1 MSKMRSAR
9 LVEIGR
15 MECDEIEM
23 GPLQPGKVRVQTEM
37 ASICGSDL
45 HRVKMGALMEYELPC
60 PHGYPGH
67 EGIGQVVESQSEHL
81 PEGTH
86 VLTFPNTTTCEG
98 FNEYQRI
105 EAKYCLP
112 LPNSEMSR
120 PEMMMAQQFG
130 TVIYAMKKHP
140 REIQGK
146 TAVVIGQGSAGL
158 FWTYL
163 IKRAGASKIIVSDLS
178 DARLKVS
185 KKYGADVCINA
196 GREDLMPVVLDLTQG
211 LGADYV
217 VEAVGQSQ
225 TLLQSVEAVQLD
237 GEVHWFGLPSVD
249 ENIPFSFA
257 QFFKKRV
264 RAVTTYGAQD
274 EPGSSSFQEA
284 LELIHEKK
292 IDVSPLLSHRYP
304 IEDINL
310 AMEVAHRPVE
320 EEALKVSVHFG

>member
-67 EGIGQVVESQSEHL
+67 EGIGQVVESHSEHL

-112 LPNSEMSR
+112 LPNSEVSR

-185 KKYGADVCINA
+185 
-196 GREDLMPVVLDLTQG
+196 R
-211 LGADYV
+211 
-217 VEAVGQSQ
+217 
-225 TLLQSVEAVQLD
+225 
-237 GEVHWFGLPSVD
+237 
-249 ENIPFSFA
+249 
-257 QFFKKRV
+257 
-264 RAVTTYGAQD
+264 
-274 EPGSSSFQEA
+274 
-284 LELIHEKK
+284 
-292 IDVSPLLSHRYP
+292 
-304 IEDINL
+304 
-310 AMEVAHRPVE
+310 
-320 EEALKVSVHFG
+320 

>member
-1 MSKMRSAR
+1 MRTAR

-15 MECDEIEM
+15 MEFEEIEM
-23 GPLQPGKVRVQTEM
+23 EPLISGKVRVKTEM

-45 HRVKMGALMEYELPC
+45 HRVKMGALMEYDLPC

-67 EGIGQVVESQSEHL
+67 EGIGMVVESHSEQL

-86 VLTFPNTTTCEG
+86 VLTFPNTMKSEG

-105 EAKYCLP
+105 EEKYCLP
-112 LPNSEMSR
+112 LPESDVSR

-130 TVIYAMKKHP
+130 TVIFAMKKHP
-140 REIQGK
+140 LQLQGK

-163 IKRAGASKIIVSDLS
+163 IKRAGATKIIVSDLS

-185 KKYGADVCINA
+185 KKYGADVCINV

-217 VEAVGQSQ
+217 VEAVGQSK
-225 TLLQSVEAVQLD
+225 TLLESVEAVKLD
-237 GEVHWFGLPSVD
+237 GEVHWFGLPSED
-249 ENIPFSFA
+249 ANIPFSFA

-264 RAVTTYGAQD
+264 RAVTTYGSQE
-274 EPGSSSFQEA
+274 EPGVYSFKEA
-284 LELIHEKK
+284 LSLIHKKK
-292 IDVSPLLSHRYP
+292 IDVSPLLSHRFP
-304 IEDINL
+304 IEDINH
-310 AMEVAHRPVE
+310 AMDVAHKPVE
-320 EEALKVSVHFG
+320 DQALKVSVHFE